1 MIRRRFQVECH
12 TQDLYRIWFT
22 AKPIFDKTKCSLKST
37 AKSGLGWLF
46 VKGGSMQSFAGW
58 IKKAVF
64 PLGRQTR
71 SWKCLISVGSRNESV
86 ISGITRAL
94 HLNFTQVKGVTA
106 MLAHHL
112 WKSFYKQNLH
122 GKTSSDDFYLWWEN
136 NIKCKDLCTVYKLLQ
151 SVFINLKIF
160 KFTVVLTEKNVTLFD
175 F

>member
-12 TQDLYRIWFT
+12 TQDLYRNWFT

-71 SWKCLISVGSRNESV
+71 SWKCLISVGSRNECYQWDHEGS
-86 ISGITRAL
+86 AL
-94 HLNFTQVKGVTA
+94 KLHTSERGYSNVGSSFV
-106 MLAHHL
+106 
-112 WKSFYKQNLH
+112 KSFFQQKMH
-122 GKTSSDDFYLWWEN
+122 GKSSSDDFYLWWEN
-136 NIKCKDLCTVYKLLQ
+136 NIKCKD
-151 SVFINLKIF
+151 
-160 KFTVVLTEKNVTLFD
+160 
-175 F
+175 